1 MALVDWLE
9 NERNTDFRIKVSD
22 IISSYISN
30 TKVSQK
36 NISTIVCHL
45 INYVCRNVQEG
56 GLVPFER
63 GGCQLCERKITI
75 TEAAVVCKAHL
86 PST

>member
-1 MALVDWLE
+1 MLVDWLE
-9 NERNTDFRIKVSD
+9 NELNTDFRIKVSD

-45 INYVCRNVQEG
+45 INYAGRNVQGGG
-56 GLVPFER
+56 GLVPFEG
-63 GGCQLCERKITI
+63 GGCQLW
-75 TEAAVVCKAHL
+75 
-86 PST
+86 